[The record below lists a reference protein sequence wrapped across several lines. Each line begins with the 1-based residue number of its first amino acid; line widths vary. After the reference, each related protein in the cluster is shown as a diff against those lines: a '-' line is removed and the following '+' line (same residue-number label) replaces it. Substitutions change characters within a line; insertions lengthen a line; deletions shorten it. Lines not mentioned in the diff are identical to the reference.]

1 MLIRRNRTLLAKWM
15 AKKVK
20 RNIKKSS
27 NSRVAKDKP
36 PKLGDIRGKL
46 PKLKVPKILA
56 KPEPESK
63 LSKAIEGL
71 PRITN
76 ETVAEHREELLRGS
90 RKYIYPL
97 KHTKHRVVIVS
108 VSLLVSAVIVFFAYT
123 LLTLYKFQSDSTF
136 LYYVTQVIPF
146 PAAKAGPDFV
156 AYENYLF
163 ELRHYV
169 HYYQTQQQVN
179 FNSTAGKQQL
189 DAFKKQA
196 LDQVVQDAYVKQ
208 LAAKYH
214 VSVSNQEVNDEV
226 TLLRQQNRLGS
237 SDQEF
242 ADVLKEFW
250 GWSIGDFKRELK
262 SQLLAQKVVAKLD
275 TGTYARANA
284 VLQQLHKGADFSKL
298 AQNYSDDSVTKA
310 NGGEYS
316 FEVAQND
323 QNLSPQVATE
333 LFRLKPGQ
341 ISGVINTGYTLEIVK
356 VISVANGKVHAAHIA
371 FNLKS
376 INTYVAPV
384 EAKQKPHY
392 FIHVQ

>member
-1 MLIRRNRTLLAKWM
+1 M
-15 AKKVK
+15 AKRVK
-20 RNIKKSS
+20 RNTSKSS
-27 NSRVAKDKP
+27 KKRLPKIKP
-36 PKLGDIRGKL
+36 PKLGNVRGKL
-46 PKLKVPKILA
+46 PKPKVPKFLA

-63 LSKAIEGL
+63 LTKAIEGL

-108 VSLLVSAVIVFFAYT
+108 VSLLVTAVILFFAYT
-123 LLTLYKFQSDSTF
+123 LLALYKFQDDSTF

-146 PAAKAGPDFV
+146 PVAKAGPDFV

-179 FNSTAGKQQL
+179 FGSTAGRQQL

-208 LAAKYH
+208 LAAKYN
-214 VSVSNQEVNDEV
+214 VSVSNQEVDNEV

-250 GWSIGDFKRELK
+250 GWSINDFKHELR

-275 TGTYARANA
+275 TGTFAQANSVA
-284 VLQQLHKGADFSKL
+284 SQLHNGADFGKL
-298 AQNYSDDSVTKA
+298 AAKYSDDITTKGS
-310 NGGEYS
+310 GGEYT
-316 FEVAQND
+316 FEVAPND
-323 QNLSPQVATE
+323 QNLSPQVVSE

-341 ISGVINTGYTLEIVK
+341 VSGVINTGYTLEIVK
-356 VISVANGKVHAAHIA
+356 VISVANGKVHAAHIS
-371 FNLKS
+371 FNLTS
-376 INTYVAPV
+376 INTYVAPL
-384 EAKQKPHY
+384 EAKQKPHD

>member
-1 MLIRRNRTLLAKWM
+1 MRIRRIKVLLAKWM
-15 AKKVK
+15 VKRVK
-20 RNIKKSS
+20 RNTNKSS
-27 NSRVAKDKP
+27 KKRPAKIKP
-36 PKLGDIRGKL
+36 PKLGSLKGKL
-46 PKLKVPKILA
+46 PKPNLPKILA

-97 KHTKHRVVIVS
+97 KHTKHRVVIIS
-108 VSLLVSAVIVFFAYT
+108 VSLLVTAVILFFAYT
-123 LLTLYKFQSDSTF
+123 LLGLYKFQDDSTF

-146 PAAKAGPDFV
+146 PVAKAGPDFV

-163 ELRHYV
+163 ELRHYE

-189 DAFKKQA
+189 NAFKKQA

-208 LAAKYH
+208 LAAQYH
-214 VSVSNQEVNDEV
+214 VSVSSQEVDNEV

-250 GWSIGDFKRELK
+250 GWSISDFKHELK

-275 TGTYARANA
+275 TGTYAQANS
-284 VLQQLHKGADFSKL
+284 VLSQLHHQGDFGKL
-298 AQNYSDDSVTKA
+298 AAKYSDDVATKG
-310 NGGEYS
+310 NGGEYT

-323 QNLSPQVATE
+323 QNLSPQVVSE
-333 LFRLKPGQ
+333 LFMLKPGQ

-356 VISVANGKVHAAHIA
+356 VISVANGKVRAAHIS
-371 FNLKS
+371 FNLQN
-376 INTYVAPV
+376 INTYVAPL
-384 EAKQKPHY
+384 EAKQKPHN
-392 FIHVQ
+392 FIHV